1 MWSSGGS
8 PVQPEDKKQQFF
20 LFRQD
25 GHRMA
30 DLIHNM
36 QDVYKKWESRRPNFS
51 SRGRRR
57 DARFNSGSQSKGYN
71 RNEYQDNDHLI
82 YDRPADRRYKQRVKI
97 PRFKL
102 PKYEGLAQF
111 KMAPCVVTV
120 NKQRPF
126 VGACCLKCLPIS
138 RASVPDTSVF
148 SLSVFNVLHI
158 PHFQSLDF
166 NFVLNILNK
175 NKKNNYP
182 HVSSDVIQN
191 EKINHAVEKIA
202 ENYQNDDESSSVSK
216 CIQYREARNIL
227 ESLKT
232 SVSSTCLQVT
242 SFFFHYVFNRIFS
255 GILVHKGQI
264 EILNALK
271 KRNIPFVYLP
281 LYRSNLDYVLIS
293 FILYMNSLKVPLVT
307 VDHDLYIPV
316 IGWLTRFLGALYIRK
331 YCESDKEKVDLI
343 QSAVIQSYLTECLK
357 LGHNLEF
364 FLKSSHSKSDELQ
377 LSRDLLST
385 IIDAVAEETV
395 DDVLVSTVSISYE
408 KIMEE
413 NFATKQLGESKT
425 QGNFFTKL
433 YNFWKMLHFNLGTV
447 RINFGQPFSLQE
459 FLQTYKQKIP
469 EKSSVT
475 NTPPSSPISSTIQEE
490 FNKTRCKSVTNIL
503 TQHIIYD
510 ATCSTSLMSTQ
521 LVSFLFITKYRK
533 GATQQQLQNSLDW
546 LRGELMNKKYDAGF
560 MGESLPVIKR
570 AVELLG
576 KKLISSETVD
586 MEWTSSDLEN
596 NNVKVTVYKPVTQLP
611 HVLELQYYS
620 NYVVPVFLLDSMIA
634 NALYALVDVEI
645 CHFRHCDTV
654 APCSDIMFSFSDII
668 DELIEKDCLH
678 IAGVGIMPNR
688 NVYGKKSHSLSFC
701 SSEDEDDDSVLKKQ
715 QLKINLTEESI
726 NHLEFLRSVLSP
738 CIESYWLGAVTLLKL
753 IDEIMEENILIQEMQ
768 LTAQEKLY
776 KGLLAYEESFSADT
790 FRNALRLFELW
801 QIVEHYVQDGI
812 KIVYLSDSWNC
823 KERINDVIARVEEF
837 RK

>member
-1 MWSSGGS
+1 MEEEGYSRYDVYNVDETGANWKDLPRKSLAPKRESSAPGFKVSKERVTAMG
-8 PVQPEDKKQQFF
+8 KTF
-20 LFRQD
+20 LI
-25 GHRMA
+25 MA
-30 DLIHNM
+30 DLIDNM
-36 QDVYKKWESRRPNFS
+36 KEVYKKWESKRPNFS
-51 SRGRRR
+51 SRGRR
-57 DARFNSGSQSKGYN
+57 DARFNSGNQSKGYN

-82 YDRPADRRYKQRVKI
+82 YDRPADRRYKQRVKF

-120 NKQRPF
+120 SKQRPF
-126 VGACCLKCLPIS
+126 VGACCLKCLPMS
-138 RASVPDTSVF
+138 R
-148 SLSVFNVLHI
+148 NH
-158 PHFQSLDF
+158 
-166 NFVLNILNK
+166 
-175 NKKNNYP
+175 YP
-182 HVSSDVIQN
+182 HVSLDVIQN
-191 EKINHAVEKIA
+191 EKINHDVEKIV
-202 ENYQNDDESSSVSK
+202 ENYQKDESSAVSK

-232 SVSSTCLQVT
+232 SVCSTCLQVT

-264 EILNALK
+264 EIK
-271 KRNIPFVYLP
+271 KAKKVRNIPFVYLP

-331 YCESDKEKVDLI
+331 YYECDKEKTDLI
-343 QSAVIQSYLTECLK
+343 QSVMIQRYLSECLK

-364 FLKSSHSKSDELQ
+364 FLKRSHSKSDKLP
-377 LSRDLLST
+377 LSRDLLSFV
-385 IIDAVAEETV
+385 IDAVAEETV
-395 DDVLVSTVSISYE
+395 DDVLISTVSISYE

-447 RINFGQPFSLQE
+447 RINFGQPFSLR
-459 FLQTYKQKIP
+459 
-469 EKSSVT
+469 V
-475 NTPPSSPISSTIQEE
+475 N
-490 FNKTRCKSVTNIL
+490 
-503 TQHIIYD
+503 

-546 LRGELMNKKYDAGF
+546 LCGELTNKKYDAGF
-560 MGESLPVIKR
+560 IGESLPVIKR

-645 CHFRHCDTV
+645 CHFRHCDSKLYIFKEDVLDKAVELSEMLQFEFIAV

-678 IAGVGIMPNR
+678 VAGLGFMPNR
-688 NVYGKKSHSLSFC
+688 NVYGRKSHHLSFY

-812 KIVYLSDSWNC
+812 KVVYLSDSWNS
-823 KERINDVIARVEEF
+823 KERINDVIARIEEF